1 MRLGQR
7 TEPGMAIAPPI
18 ETPRLLIREFVARDL
33 EAVHAYSS
41 LPEATRF
48 LIWGPNTLAQSKQAV
63 RAFLDDQTEKL
74 RSNFDLAVFLKGRA
88 RTTPR
93 LIGAVGLKLLDR
105 ENRTGDIGYILHP
118 AHWGQGYAVEA
129 AHAVMNAGFSELELQ
144 RITASCDQ
152 RNKASARVMEKLGM
166 RREGVFR
173 RSRYIQG
180 DWRDEYLYAILS
192 DEFFG

>member
-1 MRLGQR
+1 MKLGR
-7 TEPGMAIAPPI
+7 RAEPGLAINLPI

-41 LPEATRF
+41 LPEVTRF
-48 LIWGPNTLAQSKQAV
+48 LVWGPNTLAESKQAV
-63 RAFLDDQTEKL
+63 RAFLNDQTEL
-74 RSNFDLAVFLKGRA
+74 SRTNFDLAICLKGGKRA
-88 RTTPR
+88 APR
-93 LIGAVGLKLLDR
+93 LIGAVGLKITDS
-105 ENRTGDIGYILHP
+105 ENRTGDIGYVLHP
-118 AHWGQGYAVEA
+118 DYWGQGYVLEA
-129 AHAVMNAGFSELELQ
+129 AQALMDAGFSDLELQ